1 MVGTEEEE
9 GKEEGVVLGEVLL
22 EKELVEEEGGVLL
35 GMVQLRCGRNNN
47 NNNHHDQDKHS
58 HSHSHMWVLVVV
70 VFQGVNGWVP
80 RLRGRAG
87 PARLVVLVLV
97 LVVVVEEK

>member
-9 GKEEGVVLGEVLL
+9 GVEVVLGEVLL

-47 NNNHHDQDKHS
+47 NHHDQDNHS
-58 HSHSHMWVLVVV
+58 HRHMWLLVVV
-70 VFQGVNGWVP
+70 VVLRGVNGWVP

-87 PARLVVLVLV
+87 PARLVVLVVV
-97 LVVVVEEK
+97 LVVVVEEE

>member
-1 MVGTEEEE
+1 MVGSEEE
-9 GKEEGVVLGEVLL
+9 VVLGEVLL

-35 GMVQLRCGRNNN
+35 GMVELRCGRNNN
-47 NNNHHDQDKHS
+47 NNHNHHDQDN
-58 HSHSHMWVLVVV
+58 HSHSHMWVLVLVV
-70 VFQGVNGWVP
+70 LRGVNGWVP

-97 LVVVVEEK
+97 LVLVVVVEEK

>member
-1 MVGTEEEE
+1 MEGTEEEE
-9 GKEEGVVLGEVLL
+9 GKEEEEGVVLGEVL
-22 EKELVEEEGGVLL
+22 LVEEEGGVLL

-58 HSHSHMWVLVVV
+58 HSHMWVLVVV
-70 VFQGVNGWVP
+70 VLRGVNGWVP

-87 PARLVVLVLV
+87 PVRLVVLVLM
-97 LVVVVEEK
+97 LLVVEEKQ

>member
-9 GKEEGVVLGEVLL
+9 GVEVEEIEVVLGEVLL

-47 NNNHHDQDKHS
+47 NNHLDQDT

-70 VFQGVNGWVP
+70 VLRGVNWWVP

-97 LVVVVEEK
+97 LVVEEK